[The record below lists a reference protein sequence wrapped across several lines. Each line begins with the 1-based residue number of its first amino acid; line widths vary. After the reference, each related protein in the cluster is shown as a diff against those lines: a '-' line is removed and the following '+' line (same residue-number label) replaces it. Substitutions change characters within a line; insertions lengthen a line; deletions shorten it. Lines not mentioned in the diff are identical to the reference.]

1 MIESVVLTVTDM
13 KCGGCETNITGK
25 LEAINGVISVKAS
38 FKDKEVSV
46 EYDDRKDQ
54 SGCTKRHHYWRGF
67 YGKITAKLSKYSLG
81 ECYEY
86 RRDFRGDTAFYLGNA
101 LCWLREFSGGCIGCR

>member
-46 EYDDRKDQ
+46 EYDKERTSLDTIKDTIT
-54 SGCTKRHHYWRGF
+54 GAGF
-67 YGKITAKLSKYSLG
+67 TVK
-81 ECYEY
+81 
-86 RRDFRGDTAFYLGNA
+86 
-101 LCWLREFSGGCIGCR
+101 